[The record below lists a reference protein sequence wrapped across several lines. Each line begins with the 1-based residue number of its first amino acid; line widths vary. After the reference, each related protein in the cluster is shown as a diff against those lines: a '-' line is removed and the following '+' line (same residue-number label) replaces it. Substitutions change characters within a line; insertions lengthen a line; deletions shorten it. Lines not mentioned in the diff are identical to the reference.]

1 MHILGLFHISYLSI
15 FLQSLSI
22 SLSESLP
29 FKAARIWSAY
39 KSTSDVILP
48 DPEKEEK
55 QKQLL
60 TVQYL
65 QSQNVKEGKKN
76 HNYPN
81 LLDFKNGED
90 NQI

>member
-1 MHILGLFHISYLSI
+1 MHILGLFHIFYLSI
-15 FLQSLSI
+15 FLQSLSN

-65 QSQNVKEGKKN
+65 QSQNVKEEKK
-76 HNYPN
+76 NYPN
-81 LLDFKNGED
+81 LLDF
-90 NQI
+90 